1 MVGPRASEPGE
12 VLSETGVGVV
22 VEPDGDSRRGG
33 ERVARALLELRDDPD
48 RRRAMGR
55 RARAVFEERFG
66 RERCCR
72 RWEELLR
79 EAAPPP
85 GSG

>member
-48 RRRAMGR
+48 RQRELGS
-55 RARAVFEERFG
+55 RAREVFLERFE

-72 RWEELLR
+72 AWERLLR
-79 EAAPPP
+79 DRGGA
-85 GSG
+85 